1 MRAMGV
7 KVKKRDPRISKIGL
21 WPLRIPVQ
29 TDKAADFSE
38 NVEFADLREHEI
50 ALMLAGCLIVAVVL
64 TRRARGSVP
73 ASFLS
78 RS

>member
-1 MRAMGV
+1 MR
-7 KVKKRDPRISKIGL
+7 VKKREPRVSKIGL
-21 WPLRIPVQ
+21 RTLRIPVQ

-38 NVEFADLREHEI
+38 NAEFTDLRQREI

-64 TRRARGSVP
+64 TQGAIGSVP